1 MVRIVLNAVCL
12 LLLMTGSV
20 FAAEELAV
28 IVNKENSNAVD
39 RAMISKIYLGN
50 ISRWPSGGAVVALD
64 QPEESPTTAAFAAR
78 IVGKPIRSIKDL
90 WAQNVFTGKAIPPKV
105 LANDEEVKK
114 MVARSKNSI
123 GYIKSS
129 SADNSVKVVF
139 TVR

>member
-1 MVRIVLNAVCL
+1 MVRIVLSTVCL

-39 RAMISKIYLGN
+39 RAMITKIYLGN
-50 ISRWPSGGAVVALD
+50 ISRWPAGGAVIALD
-64 QPEESPTTAAFAAR
+64 QPEESPTTVAFAAR
-78 IVGKPIRSIKDL
+78 VIGKPIRSIKDL

-105 LANDEEVKK
+105 LVNDEEVKK

-129 SADNSVKVVF
+129 SADSSVKVVF